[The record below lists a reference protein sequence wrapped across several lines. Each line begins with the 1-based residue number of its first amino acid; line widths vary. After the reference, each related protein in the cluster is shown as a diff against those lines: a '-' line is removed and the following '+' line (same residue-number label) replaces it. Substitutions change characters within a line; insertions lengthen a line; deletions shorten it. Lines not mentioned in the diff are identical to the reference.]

1 MRTASERRQLVAA
14 LSFSGAAALL
24 FLAAVSTSA
33 PAVELDSTSAAGFAQ
48 AAHAARSWAAKAF
61 ASPPPP
67 QAAVQARVAAAAA
80 VEAKQHEARSEA
92 TRSSRQQ
99 VLAAV
104 KATGASTR
112 PKTAQQQQQ
121 QLAPTQEPAVS
132 VHEQQQ
138 QQPPRF
144 NSPSGARPL
153 SPHRAL
159 ARQGF
164 SFFSDAV
171 SELGRAPSSADLKKA
186 SAHADLSFDA
196 AAKSELSPA
205 PRMSVLR
212 SSMSAPH
219 TTSQQQLASM
229 TVTPH
234 GKAPQGYAGRQFSLA
249 RESRES
255 AGNAAYDFG

>member
-1 MRTASERRQLVAA
+1 MMRTASERQQLVVA

-24 FLAAVSTSA
+24 FLAVTVSTSA
-33 PAVELDSTSAAGFAQ
+33 PAVELDSTSVAGFAQ

-67 QAAVQARVAAAAA
+67 QATVQARVAAAAA
-80 VEAKQHEARSEA
+80 VEAKQHDARSGA
-92 TRSSRQQ
+92 THSSRQQ

-104 KATGASTR
+104 KATGATK
-112 PKTAQQQQQ
+112 PAQQQQQQ

-138 QQPPRF
+138 PRF

-153 SPHRAL
+153 SPHHAL
-159 ARQGF
+159 ARQGS

-196 AAKSELSPA
+196 AAKSELAPA
-205 PRMSVLR
+205 PTMSELR

-234 GKAPQGYAGRQFSLA
+234 GKAPQGYAGRPFSLA